1 MMTDISLAITAGYN
15 KKEQHI
21 FGSGAAAVSVQY
33 VPLSWSLKV
42 EEDGKAKR
50 PAESGIC

>member
-1 MMTDISLAITAGYN
+1 MMTDMSLAVTAGYN
-15 KKEQHI
+15 RKKQHI
-21 FGSGAAAVSVQY
+21 FGSGAAAMSVQY

-42 EEDGKAKR
+42 EDGKAKR

>member
-1 MMTDISLAITAGYN
+1 MMTDMSLAITAGYN
-15 KKEQHI
+15 RKEQHI
-21 FGSGAAAVSVQY
+21 FGSGLADVSEQY

-50 PAESGIC
+50 PSESGIC

>member
-1 MMTDISLAITAGYN
+1 MRDMSLAVTAGYN
-15 KKEQHI
+15 RKEQYI
-21 FGSGAAAVSVQY
+21 FGSGAAAVSEQY